1 MKRQVR
7 KKKMKNSELQKALG
21 LKVLVGGDSE
31 REIKG
36 CYCGD
41 LLSWVMS
48 KLQAD
53 EVWLTVMGNI
63 NSIAVAVLSDC
74 ACIVLSDNAPLD
86 EDAKQKAESMGV
98 AVYQSEKSTY
108 DLAAEIAGLL

>member
-1 MKRQVR
+1 
-7 KKKMKNSELQKALG
+7 MKNSELHKALG
-21 LKVLVGGDSE
+21 LKVLVESDGE
-31 REIKG
+31 REITG

-53 EVWLTVMGNI
+53 QVWLTVMGNI

-86 EDAKQKAESMGV
+86 EEAKIKAEAMGV
-98 AVYQSEKSTY
+98 TVYQSEQSTFE
-108 DLAAEIAGLL
+108 LAVKIQELL